1 MQFTIAKMV
10 VPINLVLVP
19 FASYRRQSK
28 HTEIL
33 NNPRDFQL
41 VHLEQINTSRN
52 LTRWL
57 WGSRLYKNA
66 SYRDCGDT

>member
-10 VPINLVLVP
+10 VPINPAPVP
-19 FASYRRQSK
+19 FASYRIQSK

-41 VHLEQINTSRN
+41 VRLEQIDTSRN

-57 WGSRLYKNA
+57 WGSRLPRNA
-66 SYRDCGDT
+66 SYRDSGDT